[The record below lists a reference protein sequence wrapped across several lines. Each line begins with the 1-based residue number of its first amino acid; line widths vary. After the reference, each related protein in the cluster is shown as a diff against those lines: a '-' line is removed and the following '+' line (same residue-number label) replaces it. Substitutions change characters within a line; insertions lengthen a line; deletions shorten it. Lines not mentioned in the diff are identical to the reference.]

1 MKPSR
6 NSYDNLSKEDKK
18 TILENMYLQQ
28 NKSFYDIAKEYDTYA
43 NKIRRDAIS
52 FKIPIRDK
60 SEAQKNAL
68 KVGNHKHPTK
78 GKSRDQVTKD
88 KIGLGVLSSWAELPE
103 SELNKRKQSAKKQ
116 WADMTEDQK
125 ESMLKLANDAVRL
138 SSKLGSKLENF
149 LLSKLLGDG
158 YKVDFHK
165 EQTLSNTKL
174 QMDLFLPKIDVAIEV
189 DGPSHFLPVWGDD
202 TLKKNISYDQKKQ
215 GLILGKGWKLIRI
228 KQKKDFSQARA
239 NLLYGKLLDLIRSIE
254 LKQHTNENLFIIED
268 N

>member
-1 MKPSR
+1 MKPSQS
-6 NSYDNLSKEDKK
+6 SYDSLSKEDKK
-18 TILENMYLQQ
+18 VIVENMYIQQ
-28 NKSFYDIAKEYDTYA
+28 NKSFYDIAKEYGTYA

-78 GKSRDQVTKD
+78 GKSRDQKTKD
-88 KIGLGVLSSWAELPE
+88 KIGLGVLSSWAALPE
-103 SELNKRKQSAKKQ
+103 AELDKRKKSAKKQ
-116 WADMTEDQK
+116 WEEMAEDQK
-125 ESMLKLANDAVRL
+125 ESILKMANDAVRL

-149 LLSKLLGDG
+149 LLSRLIGDG

-174 QMDLFLPKIDVAIEV
+174 QIDLFLPRIDVAIEV

-228 KQKKDFSQARA
+228 KQQKDFSKARA
-239 NLLYGKLLDLIRSIE
+239 GLLYDSLLTMLKSIE
-254 LKQHTNENLFIIED
+254 SKQHVNQNLFIIED